1 MNNLNLYSETV
12 SGYTAVSDI
21 FIDEYVPSAN
31 GDFVK
36 VYLYLLRLLT
46 RKNSNLSISSLADTF
61 NQTENDVMRALRYWD
76 RSGLVQLSYDDN
88 NQLCGITLKDIANHG
103 SSPEPD
109 DNNAAPDINN
119 AADNAVSEAATDN
132 EPVSSSPVSD
142 NAASGN
148 TISDSSSN
156 VVSMDFAIASSA
168 SSAHNVEP
176 SKVTVPADRLNELN
190 SDDDFSMSLF
200 AIETYLGKTLSQ
212 PATNA
217 IVYFYD
223 TLNFSTALIEYL
235 FEYCISKGKTSIR
248 YIETVA
254 LAWADKGIST
264 VDAAKEEV
272 VNYNESVY
280 GIMKALGLNRDPAPA
295 EKQYISKW
303 TDVYG
308 FKTDIII
315 EACNRTINAIHQP
328 SFEYVE
334 SILSSWDNSNIKSFD
349 DIKKADAQ
357 YEAGKTATTSKSS
370 KVIKQN
376 ANRFNNYQQRP
387 KKSDDWYNSLLSNN
401 N

>member
-88 NQLCGITLKDIANHG
+88 NQLCSITLKDIANHG

-109 DNNAAPDINN
+109 DDRNHIAAPKIN
-119 AADNAVSEAATDN
+119 AEAIDDTASITSADDEPVVG
-132 EPVSSSPVSD
+132 EPVS
-142 NAASGN
+142 
-148 TISDSSSN
+148 DSLSN
-156 VVSMDFAIASSA
+156 VISMDSAAA
-168 SSAHNVEP
+168 SSAHNIEP
-176 SKVTVPADRLNELN
+176 SKVTAPADKLNELN
-190 SDDDFSMSLF
+190 SNDDFSMLLF
-200 AIETYLGKTLSQ
+200 VIQTYLGRTLSQ
-212 PATNA
+212 SETNA

-223 TLNFSTALIEYL
+223 TLNFSADLIEYL
-235 FEYCISKGKTSIR
+235 FEYCVSKGKTSIR
-248 YIETVA
+248 YIERVA
-254 LAWADKGIST
+254 LSWADEGIRS

-272 VNYNESVY
+272 TNHNEAVY
-280 GIMKALGLNRDPAPA
+280 GVMKAFGLNSREPVPV
-295 EKQYISKW
+295 EKQFISKW
-303 TDVYG
+303 TDVYC
-308 FKTDIII
+308 FETDIII
-315 EACNRTINAIHQP
+315 EACNRTMKATHQP
-328 SFEYVE
+328 SFEYAD
-334 SILSSWDNSNIKSFD
+334 SILTKWHTSNVRNSE

-357 YEAGKTATTSKSS
+357 YEAGKAARATKSS
-370 KVIKQN
+370 NVIKQN